1 MSLRTLLTR
10 TRESAATGATED
22 DAGVEAPIWERIDV
36 NKLSRKDLKNLL
48 ESRGLSAKGNK
59 KGLRLRLHQ
68 AIQQEKEEELAFS
81 AMVEARRRANAEA
94 EASGS
99 VYTCGTN
106 VNGQLGQGDREP
118 RYDLTVL
125 IPLRGKGIN
134 HVAVGGDAVFAVNEG
149 GDVYAWGGGGV
160 GPLCRGEV
168 EEGGKMA
175 KISDQRMDETCAT
188 PVLVEPLRGE
198 GVVQIACGTHHA
210 TAVSDGGD
218 CYVWGDNGF
227 GQLMLG
233 DFKSSENPQLVDALQ
248 DGHFCKQVC
257 AGPSF
262 TLVVTEEGKVFS
274 SGLAD
279 NGKLGLNTLE
289 RRGVDT
295 KKNCFPAPTLVTA
308 LRRVFV
314 SKVACASNHSIAMT
328 SDGIWTW
335 GSGDGG
341 RLGHGDL
348 EDRHRPTKVEELAGH
363 QVIDIGCGFWHS
375 AAIVL
380 VPPARHSGW
389 VYTWGSAFQGQ
400 LGQAGAN
407 NSRVPKP
414 VVDLVLQGVLATK
427 IACGSH
433 HNVVIT
439 DARECYSWGSNFDG
453 CLGRPTE
460 TPYTAVP
467 GRIETLDVIIDG
479 APRGPPCAIACG
491 SFFTVVV
498 TSRYEGPTEE
508 EVLHM
513 EEEEQA
519 RLDAEDKQQK
529 VQDRAGR
536 KTKKIAEK
544 QRAVIEHLICDV
556 APQTCPG
563 FTPSLF
569 KPYIC
574 KECGYPIGLHNTPN
588 PFWGAANEDGLEAS
602 ENDDG

>member
-1 MSLRTLLTR
+1 MSLFSKA
-10 TRESAATGATED
+10 REAKSTAAVED
-22 DAGVEAPIWERIDV
+22 DVGVEAPIWERIDV

-48 ESRGLSAKGNK
+48 ESRGLSGKGNK
-59 KGLRLRLHQ
+59 KSLRLRLHQ

-118 RYDLTVL
+118 RFDLTVL

-160 GPLCRGEV
+160 GPLCRGEGDG
-168 EEGGKMA
+168 EKSA
-175 KISDQRMDETCAT
+175 KISEQRRDETCAT

-218 CYVWGDNGF
+218 CYVWGDNSF

-233 DFKSSENPQLVDALQ
+233 NFQGSENPQLVDALQ

-257 AGPSF
+257 AGPSY
-262 TLVVTEEGKVFS
+262 TLVVTEEGKLFS
-274 SGLAD
+274 CGLAD

-289 RRGVDT
+289 RRGVET
-295 KKNCFPAPTLVTA
+295 KKNCFPGPTLVTA
-308 LRRVFV
+308 FRRVFV
-314 SKVACASNHSIAMT
+314 TKVACSSNHALAMT
-328 SDGIWTW
+328 SDGVWTW

-348 EDRHRPTKVEELAGH
+348 EDRHKPTKVRELQGH
-363 QVIDIGCGFWHS
+363 HVLDIGAGFWHS
-375 AAIVL
+375 ACIVL
-380 VPPARHSGW
+380 VPPARNSGW

-400 LGQAGAN
+400 LGQGI
-407 NSRVPKP
+407 SHTERSPKP
-414 VVDLVLQGVLATK
+414 VVDLVKQGVLATK

-460 TPYTAVP
+460 TPFTAMP
-467 GRIETLDVIIDG
+467 GRIETLDVIVDG

-513 EEEEQA
+513 EEEEQQ
-519 RLDAEDKQQK
+519 RLDLEEKANAVK
-529 VQDRAGR
+529 DRAGKKMR
-536 KTKKIAEK
+536 KVAEK

-556 APQTCPG
+556 CPQTCPG

-588 PFWGAANEDGLEAS
+588 PFYGAGDRS
-602 ENDDG
+602 DDSDDG